1 MWFRKKKKVR
11 VSLCGSKEY
20 SCIFNVQ
27 IQAWLAHYLPD
38 PLLFV
43 LVIPGLQH

>member
-1 MWFRKKKKVR
+1 MR

-27 IQAWLAHYLPD
+27 IQAWLAHWHYLPD

-43 LVIPGLQH
+43 LLIPGLQH